1 MKKFTKLLGIV
12 LIIALVMSM
21 GTMVFAADGETPAEG
36 EGTGTGGNT
45 TPATHKITNSS
56 TNHTYEVYQIFTG
69 KYDATT
75 GQLQNLKYG
84 QNAVETTGDAVSAA
98 DLKKLADYTDAGTTQ
113 ALDQTDITFISQFV
127 NLLNPIATIPAGGDT
142 TVAEG
147 YYLIKD
153 KDGTLA
159 NTNEQYTLYLISVLN
174 KDITITPK
182 TGTTTSEKKLDDVN
196 DSTGAAE
203 NLQDS
208 ADYDIGDYVPFHL
221 TAHMAQNVN
230 AYKKYH
236 LTFTDTLESGKFDAI
251 TTPVIKVGGTEL
263 SAIAADAG
271 YTATANYTTAATK
284 DGFVVTITFQPV
296 APATLLPEALNGK
309 DVTIDFTAQLGK
321 GANIGQLGNVNTL
334 QLKYSNNP
342 NSTDDSDEGTNP
354 EDTVIVFTYDLIV
367 NKQDE
372 DKAELKGA
380 SFALYKKYKTLPE
393 GKTAVA
399 SPIKYA
405 GDTKEYAIPEGTI
418 YLKVGEITGTDKST
432 FTFSGIDD
440 GEYLLVETVVPTG
453 YNALE
458 PKTFTVSA
466 SHTATADINK
476 NTKKDGNGA
485 YVLTAVS
492 GTGEIT
498 LAQHTKTEGE
508 STIIDGV
515 STDVVNQSG
524 TVLPSTGGIGTT
536 IFYVVGSILVVAAG
550 VLLITKKRMG
560 RE

>member
-21 GTMVFAADGETPAEG
+21 GTMALADET
-36 EGTGTGGNT
+36 TGGST
-45 TPATHKITNSS
+45 TEGGTDTPVTHKITNNS

-75 GQLQNLKYG
+75 KQLQNLKYG
-84 QNAVETTGDAVSAA
+84 QNAVGTTGSAVTAA

-113 ALDQTDITFISQFV
+113 AQDQKDIAFISQFV
-127 NLLNPIATIPAGGDT
+127 NLTGDPIATIDAGGNI
-142 TVAEG
+142 TVPEG

-153 KDGTLA
+153 KDNSLA
-159 NTNEQYTLYLISVLN
+159 NTDEQYTLYLVSILN
-174 KDITITPK
+174 EDITITPK
-182 TGTTTSEKKLDDVN
+182 TGTTTSEKKVDDIN
-196 DSTGAAE
+196 DSTGTAE
-203 NLQDS
+203 NKQDS

-230 AYKKYH
+230 AYKQYH

-251 TTPVIKVGGTEL
+251 TTPVIKVDGTEL
-263 SAIAADAG
+263 SAIASTAG
-271 YTATANYTTAATK
+271 YTAEATYTTAATK
-284 DGFVVTITFQPV
+284 DGFVVTITFKPI

-309 DVTIDFTAQLGK
+309 DVTIDFTAQLGE
-321 GANIGQLGNVNTL
+321 GANIGQEGNVNTL

-342 NSTDDSDEGTNP
+342 NSEDDSEEGTNP
-354 EDTVIVFTYDLIV
+354 EDTVIVFTYNLVV

-380 SFALYKKYKTLPE
+380 SFALYKKYATVPTDKE
-393 GKTAVA
+393 AA
-399 SPIKYA
+399 ESPIKYA
-405 GDTKEYAIPEGTI
+405 GETKSYTIP
-418 YLKVGEITGTDKST
+418 TGTNYVLVKEISGTDAST

-440 GEYLLVETVVPTG
+440 GDYLLVETVVPTG
-453 YNALE
+453 YNPLE

-466 SHTATADINK
+466 THTATADINK
-476 NTKKDGNGA
+476 ETKKDGNGA
-485 YVLTAVS
+485 YVLTGVS

-498 LAQHTKTEGE
+498 LAQHTKEE
-508 STIIDGV
+508 SEIIDGV
-515 STDVVNQSG
+515 STDVINQSG

-550 VLLITKKRMG
+550 VLLITKKRMS
-560 RE
+560 REG